1 MFNLTNDNNIIYGGI
16 IYEWISDTTVKA
28 YGYARVL
35 QNKGDIHG
43 YDIYSAAL
51 TLSATT
57 FTADNLMLMIKR
69 IGNLYEVSLVERG
82 TDA

>member
-1 MFNLTNDNNIIYGGI
+1 MTNDNNIIYGGI
-16 IYEWISDTTVKA
+16 IYEWISNTTVKA
-28 YGYARVL
+28 YGYTRVL

-51 TLSATT
+51 TLSAST